1 MKWFGKKNKD
11 EDFLDLAKEP
21 LPSGPIDSTST
32 IQPDNTT
39 AKLDLLNTRLQ
50 NIEAKLE
57 RIESLLKRPTEPST
71 NQDQPSNSPVKW

>member
-1 MKWFGKKNKD
+1 
-11 EDFLDLAKEP
+11 
-21 LPSGPIDSTST
+21 
-32 IQPDNTT
+32 